1 MSRLVEVAGFDALR
15 MVSNR
20 NIKSSASIVILDHL
34 IAVQAWSTIG
44 RFWFPFSPGDPAP

>member
-20 NIKSSASIVILDHL
+20 NIKISASIVISL
-34 IAVQAWSTIG
+34 I
-44 RFWFPFSPGDPAP
+44 

>member
-20 NIKSSASIVILDHL
+20 KIKSSASIVKFSL
-34 IAVQAWSTIG
+34 I
-44 RFWFPFSPGDPAP
+44 